1 MSDTAPVHNDI
12 DEYIAAFTEEERQ
25 ELAHADAALDLAI
38 LLYRLRTERAMTQKD
53 AAEKAGLKQQA
64 ISRWERS
71 HPNIL
76 LSTLQRYLDALGYSL
91 EFVVRDAKTGQIVD
105 TVGLMHSP
113 GDASHNDSPSPHSPS
128 QEIPDAN
135 ETTQAASR

>member
-1 MSDTAPVHNDI
+1 MSDTTPMHNDI
-12 DEYIAAFTEEERQ
+12 DEYIAALTEEERQ

-71 HPNIL
+71 HPNIQ

-91 EFVVRDAKTGQIVD
+91 ELVVRDSKTGQVVD
-105 TVGLMHSP
+105 TVGLIP
-113 GDASHNDSPSPHSPS
+113 RASETSRSPSH
-128 QEIPDAN
+128 ETLDATQ
-135 ETTQAASR
+135 TTPTASR

>member
-1 MSDTAPVHNDI
+1 MSDAAPIHNDI
-12 DEYIAAFTEEERQ
+12 DEYMAAFSEEERL
-25 ELAHADAALDLAI
+25 ELAHADAALDLAL

-64 ISRWERS
+64 VSRWERS

-91 EFVVRDAKTGQIVD
+91 ELVIRDATTGQVVD
-105 TVGLMHSP
+105 TVGLLPSA
-113 GDASHNDSPSPHSPS
+113 GDASRN
-128 QEIPDAN
+128 DAN
-135 ETTQAASR
+135 ETTPAASR

>member
-1 MSDTAPVHNDI
+1 MSDTAPLHNDI
-12 DEYIAAFTEEERQ
+12 DEYIAAFSEDERQ

-38 LLYRLRTERAMTQKD
+38 LLYRLRTERALTQKD

-71 HPNIL
+71 HPNIQ

-91 EFVVRDAKTGQIVD
+91 ELVVRDAKTGQIVD
-105 TVGLMHSP
+105 SVGPIPSA
-113 GDASHNDSPSPHSPS
+113 GDASHNDSTDKRSPS
-128 QEIPDAN
+128 SETPDAN
-135 ETTQAASR
+135 ETAQAVSR

>member
-25 ELAHADAALDLAI
+25 ELAHADAALDLAV
-38 LLYRLRTERAMTQKD
+38 LLYCLRTERALSQKG

-71 HPNIL
+71 HPNIQ

-91 EFVVRDAKTGQIVD
+91 ELVVRDAKTGQVVD
-105 TVGLMHSP
+105 TVGPIP
-113 GDASHNDSPSPHSPS
+113 GAS
-128 QEIPDAN
+128 
-135 ETTQAASR
+135 ETTPALR